1 MMSKSLKLPDGE
13 LAMLAE
19 LRRQEQLKRKL
30 ADLPTP
36 FFKGG
41 PRIGAPQM

>member
-13 LAMLAE
+13 LAKLAE
-19 LRRQEQLKRKL
+19 LQHQEQFKRKL
-30 ADLPTP
+30 AGPPAPL
-36 FFKGG
+36 FKEG